1 MLTLDRQS
9 VESDLNAYLHGQISS
24 ELHMLGQEIYQPF
37 ETSAKPAK
45 IGEGVIT
52 ETSDFL
58 LREFVNQK
66 LFEEIGRSPDK
77 KLSGAEDA
85 QAYMDQIDYRQ
96 LKAKVS
102 KKAMRSGLTKI
113 GNYEMREAKNQ
124 LREKI
129 RKQNQQNEMRRITSQ
144 AERDKQKSSDL
155 RKNLLRYVE
164 GSGSFQAL

>member
-1 MLTLDRQS
+1 MLTLDKQS

-37 ETSAKPAK
+37 ETAKPSK

-66 LFEEIGRSPDK
+66 LFEEIGRSPHK

-102 KKAMRSGLTKI
+102 KKAMRSGLTKV

-124 LREKI
+124 LREKV
-129 RKQNQQNEMRRITSQ
+129 RNQN
-144 AERDKQKSSDL
+144 
-155 RKNLLRYVE
+155 
-164 GSGSFQAL
+164 